1 MSQINTNVYQDTF
14 YRDEIIK
21 VGAFMCNVVLSP
33 ILLCGLFTDFA
44 HFELQTSC
52 RAYIKLIAYTDMGI
66 LTPLSSVQKSMGLTK
81 YIIN

>member
-1 MSQINTNVYQDTF
+1 MSQINTNVYYDTF

-21 VGAFMCNVVLSP
+21 VGEFMCNVVLSA

-44 HFELQTSC
+44 HFELQLSF

-66 LTPLSSVQKSMGLTK
+66 LTPLSSVEKSVGLTK